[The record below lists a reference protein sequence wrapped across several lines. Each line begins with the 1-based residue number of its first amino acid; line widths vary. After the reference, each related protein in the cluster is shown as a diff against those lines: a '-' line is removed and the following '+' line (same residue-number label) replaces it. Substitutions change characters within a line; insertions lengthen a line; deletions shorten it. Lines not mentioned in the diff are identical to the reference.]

1 MIDEKVNGV
10 TPGLIAAQVH
20 AVLEKDPEARV
31 IGIDAEPPSDLGD
44 SVRVRGTVFRVA
56 RCPSVLAV
64 REELARLADGE
75 RLLLLTTLE
84 PKELGLDVVSRLA
97 KRRLISIHPWELVK
111 IRFHANKGIDPKLI
125 EESRSWVL
133 KALLELSPEGGF
145 PPAPSGF
152 LDIDTVWRLLFREL
166 LGLPEGQKDPE
177 TLLLWS
183 LDARNRSRLG
193 NLPEAYRQGLEEAFA
208 AVAGP
213 VAAAIFGT
221 EAAGHGVGSLSVGLV
236 CRALYAPE
244 FRESPAAI
252 SAAARL
258 ESFLPQA
265 PLPFEIG
272 LAWADAAESVL
283 RHQVEELGV
292 SGVRPWLEAADELL
306 DSLHARE
313 LATSSRWLP
322 SSLSVRCERY
332 ASTLEASHADEL
344 LEHELMARDV
354 PRAERVRMSLRLA
367 RWLDSPRP
375 AEAASLA
382 EAVQAYRREG
392 GHVDWA
398 RFKLWDTDAQP
409 ALARAYT
416 KLLQEVTVRRE
427 AENARFGKLF
437 AEWTR
442 AGLDGAQE
450 EGLIPL
456 EHALRRVVAPIA
468 RNHTVLVIVVD
479 GMGQAVFR
487 ELLEDVLG
495 LGFTE
500 RVPEGSTVRT
510 AGIAPVPT
518 VTEACRT
525 SLLCGRLT
533 RGTASTERDGFATL
547 EELRR
552 ASRTDRAPR
561 LFHKQDLRD
570 PGSGNLAAALR
581 DAVAD
586 PEQKVLG
593 VVINAV
599 DDHLTKGDQVR
610 VPWTAHTIRPLAE
623 LLDAARDARRVV
635 VMTSDHGHVLERDLE
650 HRPAGPEDRDRWRE
664 PAGAPASDE
673 LLLEGPRVLL
683 GKEHRVILPWSERV
697 RYGTKKNGYHGGAS
711 LQEVVVPIAVLAP
724 TALEEMPGWVEVP
737 AEVPSWWLDDEPSED
752 VAAPAPRPLPRD
764 KPQGELFPKK
774 EAAPSWLDR
783 LFESETFHEQRAL
796 HRRVKLEDDRIRQ
809 MLLALDERGK
819 LTRLALAQRLGVAHV
834 RVPGI
839 LSALR
844 RVLNVEGFD
853 VIQVDEASDT
863 VSFDRA
869 LLCRQFEIEDR

>member
-1 MIDEKVNGV
+1 MIEEKVNGV
-10 TPGLIAAQVH
+10 TTGLITAQVQ

-31 IGIDAEPPSDLGD
+31 IGIETEPPADLGD
-44 SVRVRGTVFRVA
+44 SLRVRGTVFRVA

-64 REELARLADGE
+64 REELSRLEDGE
-75 RLLLLTTLE
+75 RLLLLTTLD

-97 KRRLISIHPWELVK
+97 KGRLISIRPWELVK
-111 IRFHANKGIDPKLI
+111 IRFRAKDIDSKLTG
-125 EESRSWVL
+125 ESRSWVL
-133 KALLELSPEGGF
+133 KVLLELSPESGF

-152 LDIDTVWRLLFREL
+152 LDSETVWRLLFREL

-208 AVAGP
+208 ATAGP

-221 EAAGHGVGSLSVGLV
+221 EAAGHGVRALSVGLV

-244 FRESPAAI
+244 SRIGPVAI

-258 ESFLPQA
+258 ESFLPNP
-265 PLPFEIG
+265 PLPFEVG

-283 RHQVEELGV
+283 RRQVEELGV
-292 SGVRPWLEAADELL
+292 SGVRRWLEAADELL
-306 DSLHARE
+306 DSIHARE
-313 LATSSRWLP
+313 LAPSSRWLP

-344 LEHELMARDV
+344 LEHELMARDA

-367 RWLDSPRP
+367 RWIGSRP
-375 AEAASLA
+375 KDEATSLA
-382 EAVQAYRREG
+382 EAVQRYRGEG

-398 RFKLWDTDAQP
+398 RYKLWDTDAQP
-409 ALARAYT
+409 ALARAYR
-416 KLLQEVTVRRE
+416 KLLEAVTVRRE

-442 AGLDGAQE
+442 AGLDGAHE
-450 EGLIPL
+450 EGIVPL
-456 EHALRRVVAPIA
+456 EHALLRVVAPIA
-468 RNHTVLVIVVD
+468 RNHTLLVIVID

-500 RVPEGSTVRT
+500 RVPEGSCLRA
-510 AGIAPVPT
+510 AGVAPVPT

-533 RGTASTERDGFATL
+533 RGTASTERDGFSSL

-552 ASRTDRAPR
+552 VSRSDHSPR

-570 PGSGNLAAALR
+570 PGSGNLAATLR

-586 PEQKVLG
+586 PEQKVIG

-599 DDHLTKGDQVR
+599 DDHLAKGDQVR
-610 VPWTAHTIRPLAE
+610 VSWTAHTIRPLAE

-664 PAGAPASDE
+664 PAGSPAVE
-673 LLLEGPRVLL
+673 EVLLEGPRVLL
-683 GKEHRVILPWSERV
+683 GKEHRVILPWTERL

-724 TALEEMPGWVEVP
+724 TALEEMPGWSEVP
-737 AEVPSWWLDDEPSED
+737 AEVPSWWLDEEPAVE
-752 VAAPAPRPLPRD
+752 APAPIPKPRPRD
-764 KPQGELFPKK
+764 KGQGELFPKK
-774 EAAPSWLDR
+774 DAPPTWIER
-783 LFESETFHEQRAL
+783 LFESETFREQRTL

-819 LTRLALAQRLGVAHV
+819 LTRPALAQRLAIAQV
-834 RVPGI
+834 RLPGM

-869 LLCRQFEIEDR
+869 LLCRQFEIEER